1 MAHEF
6 QNNDSLVLFQ
16 NSAWHGLGTVVQDA
30 FSPAEAMKIARLDWE
45 VKKNTMFIE
54 GVEGS
59 KIEVPENFAL
69 TREDDNSILS
79 VVGKK
84 YTIIQNKE
92 LFDLAGS
99 ISEEVKVET
108 AGSLFGGQKVFCLL
122 RGETINFKNDCVE
135 TYLAIL
141 NSHNGTLPLSAMPT
155 SVRVV
160 CNNTLN
166 LSLKND
172 GSKMFRV
179 KHTATAE
186 QRIAEMKK
194 ALQLFKETGK
204 RFQEEVQVLRS
215 SEIKSREELFKF
227 FSACILKV
235 SGKQEIKPE
244 EMESFK
250 ETVQT
255 WEETFEIEQMTLGEN
270 SNLWLAGNAVTSWIQ
285 KSEPQR
291 KQEGW
296 EERRFESNF
305 FGKNDSLSA
314 EIMQLCGEFARV

>member
-1 MAHEF
+1 MAHEIRE
-6 QNNDSLVLFQ
+6 NDGLVLFQ

-30 FSPAEAMKIARLDWE
+30 ISPAEAMKIAKLDWE
-45 VKKNTMFIE
+45 VQKNGLFMAN
-54 GVEGS
+54 GVE
-59 KIEVPENFAL
+59 VHDNFAL
-69 TREDDNSILS
+69 TRSDDNSILS
-79 VVGKK
+79 VVGSK
-84 YTIIQNKE
+84 YTVIQNKE

-108 AGSLFGGQKVFCLL
+108 AGSLFGGQKIFCLL
-122 RGETINFKNDCVE
+122 KGNTINFKNDCVE

-166 LSLKND
+166 LSLRND
-172 GSKMFRV
+172 VSKMFKV

-194 ALQLFKETGK
+194 ALQVFKTTGNRFVETVEELRK
-204 RFQEEVQVLRS
+204 VEMKSQED
-215 SEIKSREELFKF
+215 LFKF

-235 SGKQEIKPE
+235 SGKKEIKAE
-244 EMESFK
+244 EMDSFK
-250 ETVQT
+250 ATVQT

-270 SNLWLAGNAVTSWIQ
+270 ANLWLAGNAVTNWIQ
-285 KSEPQR
+285 HKEPKR

-305 FGKNDSLSA
+305 FGENDSLSA
-314 EIMQLCGEFARV
+314 EIMELCGEFARA